1 MSQTDSIAADRELT
15 VSRMIDAPRA
25 LVFTAWTDPEQ
36 IARWWGPKGF
46 TTIDYEMDVRPGGAY
61 RLRMRSPEG
70 VDQIKRGI
78 YREIVAPER
87 IVFTFAWE
95 APDGSLGT
103 ELLVTVTL
111 ETLGAKTKLTLH
123 QSGFDAVENRD
134 SHVIGWTSCLERFAE
149 YMTTGQ

>member
-123 QSGFDAVENRD
+123 QSGFDHRP
-134 SHVIGWTSCLERFAE
+134 IGEEPCNTRSYRRSNGPPPASNC
-149 YMTTGQ
+149 